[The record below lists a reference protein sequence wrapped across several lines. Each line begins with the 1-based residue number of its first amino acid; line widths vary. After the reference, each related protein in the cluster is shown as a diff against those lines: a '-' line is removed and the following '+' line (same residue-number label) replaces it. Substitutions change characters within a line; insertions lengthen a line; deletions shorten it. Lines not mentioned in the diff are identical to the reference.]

1 MSLGTHTYWA
11 IFLGRGNPNARAAIA
26 EVEMRSSIGGANLC
40 TGGTPTGPGGTP
52 ANAYDGSGSTWWES
66 TSEQLPLRTPRI
78 GYQFASPVEVA
89 EVVLT
94 NNSNSAMLSSYG
106 VLAWSDDGTT
116 YTPVSPAFA
125 LSTAAS
131 GSVTV
136 SGFEVEASV
145 GSAGHDGSVVLFG
158 DWAVAPPDEPGA
170 VATGSAANAD
180 PHGGQHRVAGDVA
193 ITGTPD
199 TPVRRRVRLLD
210 KASGALMRE
219 VWSDAATGAYDFPN
233 IREGETIVLAED
245 HTAVFNAVVSD
256 AVLPVPM

>member
-1 MSLGTHTYWA
+1 MSLGAHIYWA
-11 IFLGRGNPNARAAIA
+11 VFLGRGNPNVRAAIA
-26 EVEMRSSIGGANLC
+26 EVEMRGSIGGANLC
-40 TGGTPTGPGGTP
+40 IGGTPTGPGGTS
-52 ANAYDGSGSTWWES
+52 ANAYDGNSSTWWES
-66 TSEQLPLRTPRI
+66 TSEQLPLRAPRI
-78 GYQFASPVEVA
+78 GYQFASPVEIA

-94 NNSNSAMLSSYG
+94 NNSNSSMLSSYG

-125 LSTAAS
+125 LSPAAS

-158 DWAVAPPDEPGA
+158 DWAALSPDDPGVVAS
-170 VATGSAANAD
+170 GSAATAD
-180 PHGGQHRVAGDVA
+180 PHGGQCHVAGDVA
-193 ITGTPD
+193 IAGTPD
-199 TPVRRRVRLLD
+199 APVSRRVRLFD

-219 VWSDAATGAYDFPN
+219 LWSDAVSGAYDFVN
-233 IREGETIVLAED
+233 IRDGAVIVTAED
-245 HTAVFNAVVSD
+245 HTAIYNAVVSD

>member
-1 MSLGTHTYWA
+1 MSLGAHTYWA
-11 IFLGRGNPNARAAIA
+11 VFLGRGNPNNRAAVA
-26 EVEMRSSIGGANLC
+26 EVEMRATIGGANLC
-40 TGGTPTGPGGTP
+40 TGGTPTGPGGTA
-52 ANAYDGSGSTWWES
+52 ANAFDGNGSTWWES
-66 TSEQLPLRTPRI
+66 ASEQLPLRTPRI

-94 NNSNSAMLSSYG
+94 NNSNSAMLSAYG

-125 LSTAAS
+125 LSTSAS

-136 SGFEVEASV
+136 SGFAPDAAV

-158 DWAVAPPDEPGA
+158 DWAVTPPDEPGA
-170 VATGSAANAD
+170 MPVGSAASAD
-180 PHGGQHRVAGDVA
+180 MHGGQNRVAGDVA

-199 TPVRRRVRLLD
+199 SPVSRRVRLID

-219 VWSDAATGAYDFPN
+219 AWSDASTGAYSFDN
-233 IREGETIVLAED
+233 VGEGEVIVMAED
-245 HTAVFNAVVSD
+245 NTGVFNAVVSD
-256 AVLPVPM
+256 AVVPVPM